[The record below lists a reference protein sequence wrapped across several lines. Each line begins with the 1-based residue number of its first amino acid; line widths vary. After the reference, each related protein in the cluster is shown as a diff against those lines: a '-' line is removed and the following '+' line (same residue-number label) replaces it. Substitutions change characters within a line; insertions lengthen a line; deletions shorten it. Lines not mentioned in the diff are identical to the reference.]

1 MSEGAM
7 AEATTTP
14 NKKAKKKAKP
24 ALPAPPPRPDE
35 GFLAWRT
42 WAIVG
47 VLMVGGVVAWKLV
60 GTSYKHDIETICNS
74 EKGSGLSTD
83 KETSKLTAWIRDH
96 LGTPEGN
103 ELYSSITEA
112 RVADRAKKLQ
122 DEADKAH
129 VSPCPIVQSYQQ
141 LAATSEA
148 RADLQRLC
156 SSLNFPKLLASDDAV
171 RLTMVKDWINTQAKS
186 PRTKE
191 LLDQLSQAPPG
202 PERAKVLRDAAGKLD
217 VYSCENAKSLEA
229 PPPPEP
235 TGEPVVRL
243 YSSMQVVGGLR
254 EEDVTKALADVTP
267 ALVDCYKKG
276 IERKPDLAGKIT
288 VKLQV
293 DPDGKITRDEPG
305 EGSALSDQQTMLCLA
320 HVIRTMKF
328 PANPGPL
335 ASILLPLELTH
346 K

>member
-1 MSEGAM
+1 M
-7 AEATTTP
+7 AEVTTP
-14 NKKAKKKAKP
+14 KKKAKKKAKP
-24 ALPAPPPRPDE
+24 VSPATSPAVQAPDE

-47 VLMVGGVVAWKLV
+47 VLMVGGVVAWRLV
-60 GTSYKHDIETICNS
+60 GTSYKHDLETICNS

-83 KETSKLTAWIRDH
+83 KETAKLSQWIRDH

-103 ELYSSITEA
+103 ETYSAITDSK
-112 RVADRAKKLQ
+112 VADRAKKLQ

-129 VSPCPIVQSYQQ
+129 VSPCPLVQSYQQ
-141 LAATSEA
+141 LAAASEA
-148 RADLQRLC
+148 RSDVQHLC
-156 SSLNFPKLLASDDAV
+156 STLSFPKLLASDDAT
-171 RLTMVKDWINTQAKS
+171 RLTMVQQWADTSAKS

-191 LLDQLSQAPPG
+191 LLDQLRQAPAG

-217 VYSCENAKSLEA
+217 VYSCENAKSFEA

-235 TGEPVVRL
+235 TGEAVVRP
-243 YSSMQVVGGLR
+243 YASIQVIGGLR
-254 EEDVTKALADVTP
+254 EEDVNKSLADVTP

-276 IERKPDLAGKIT
+276 IERKPDLSGKIA
-288 VKLQV
+288 VKMQV
-293 DPDGKITRDEPG
+293 DPDGKILKDEPG
-305 EGSALSDQQTMLCLA
+305 EGSSLADQQTMMCLA
-320 HVIRTMKF
+320 HAIRTMKF
-328 PANPGPL
+328 PPNPGPL

>member
-1 MSEGAM
+1 M
-7 AEATTTP
+7 AEDAIP
-14 NKKAKKKAKP
+14 AKKKAKKKAKP
-24 ALPAPPPRPDE
+24 ALPAPPSQPDE

-47 VLMVGGVVAWKLV
+47 VLMVGGVVAWRLV
-60 GTSYKHDIETICNS
+60 GTSYKHDLETICNA

-83 KETSKLTAWIRDH
+83 KETSKLSAWVRDH

-103 ELYSSITEA
+103 ELYSAITES
-112 RVADRAKKLQ
+112 RVAERCKKLQ

-129 VSPCPIVQSYQQ
+129 VAPCPLVQSYQQ
-141 LAATSEA
+141 LAAASEA
-148 RADLQRLC
+148 RSDLQHLC
-156 SSLNFPKLLASDDAV
+156 STLNFPKLLASDDAV
-171 RLTMVKDWINTQAKS
+171 RMTMIQQWTDAQAKS

-191 LLDQLSQAPPG
+191 IVEQMRQASAG
-202 PERAKVLRDAAGKLD
+202 ADRAKVLRDAAGKLD

-235 TGEPVVRL
+235 TGEAVVRL

-254 EEDVTKALADVTP
+254 EEDVTKALSDVTP

-288 VKLQV
+288 VKMQI
-293 DPDGKITRDEPG
+293 DPDGKIIKDEPG
-305 EGSALSDQQTMLCLA
+305 EGSALSDQQTMMCLA
-320 HVIRTMKF
+320 HALRTMKF
-328 PANPGPL
+328 PTNPGPL